1 VSNGLRIPI
10 RQTPFLILIK
20 NLLASF
26 GIYANSTVKSPSGRG
41 GEDFLRGFKAENF
54 SGPVVEQ
61 ALDFVNLGRVEVQEG
76 AGFGQV
82 LPDQSVCVFV
92 QAALPGVIGGG
103 EIHRGFQAGGDFL
116 MTGELLA
123 IVGGEGQNPV

>member
-1 VSNGLRIPI
+1 M
-10 RQTPFLILIK
+10 
-20 NLLASF
+20 
-26 GIYANSTVKSPSGRG
+26 
-41 GEDFLRGFKAENF
+41 RGFKAENF

-123 IVGGEGQNPV
+123 IVGGEGQNPVWKGSEPVGQGLCHSL

>member
-1 VSNGLRIPI
+1 MELPVIARTEAPLTALSKAAALKTFR
-10 RQTPFLILIK
+10 LI
-20 NLLASF
+20 F
-26 GIYANSTVKSPSGRG
+26 ANSTLKSPRGRG

-82 LPDQSVCVFV
+82 LPDQSVCVFI

-123 IVGGEGQNPV
+123 IAPSE